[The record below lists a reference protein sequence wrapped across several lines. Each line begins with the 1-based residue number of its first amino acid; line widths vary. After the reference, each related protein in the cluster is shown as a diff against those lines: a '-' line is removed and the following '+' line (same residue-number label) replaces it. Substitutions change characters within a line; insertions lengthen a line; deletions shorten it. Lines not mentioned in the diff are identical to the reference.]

1 MWLLYGCLGQPFFE
15 YAGLLRLSSGSSFG
29 DIIGFTIFFSWYM
42 HELHAFEVLLKLADL
57 LKIGGHMAVFWR
69 VALVGEVD
77 QELRVAFY
85 E

>member
-1 MWLLYGCLGQPFFE
+1 MWLLDRCLGEPFFK
-15 YAGLLRLSSGSSFG
+15 YTSLLRLSSRISLGDFISFAVLFPW
-29 DIIGFTIFFSWYM
+29 DV
-42 HELHAFEVLLKLADL
+42 HEFHAFKVLLELADL

-77 QELRVAFY
+77 QELRITLD